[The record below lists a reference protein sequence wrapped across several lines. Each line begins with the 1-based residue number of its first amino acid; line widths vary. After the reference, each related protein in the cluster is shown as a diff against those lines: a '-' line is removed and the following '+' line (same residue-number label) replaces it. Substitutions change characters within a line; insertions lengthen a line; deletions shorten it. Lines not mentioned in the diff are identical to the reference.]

1 MRKTWRVARQE
12 FKMTAANKAFVVITI
27 IGPFLIL
34 AVTVLPALLS
44 MNTKIEAGTQI
55 AVVGGNNE
63 LFAKAKAAAASNNL
77 ILERG
82 TNVERLRKEVGKGA
96 IGGLVVLPHDY
107 LQAKSFDYYSKTGTD
122 LVVSQTLSGIIGTE
136 VVAERLANEGL
147 DPAKIAYLSSRPNLT
162 VKKVGSGGSASTG
175 GFTDIL
181 FTVMGFVMLLYMTV
195 LLYGQMI
202 GRSVVTEKTSKTV
215 EIMLSSV
222 RPVEL
227 LFGKILGKGL
237 AGLLQYGIWI
247 AAALVLV
254 KLVGPGLNVKPPAA
268 LTVGN
273 LGILVGFFVLAF
285 FLYSSAYGALGAGSE
300 DEQHLAQLA
309 WPLLIFLIVP
319 LVTISSYVMN
329 PGSTFSV
336 VLSFFPMTAPIVMLI
351 RILVSTPPLWQ
362 ILTSVGLLILTIAG
376 FVVLAAKIFRV
387 GILMTGKRFSMG
399 EILRWARY

>member
-1 MRKTWRVARQE
+1 MRRTWRVARQE
-12 FKMTAANKAFVVITI
+12 FRMTAANKAFVVITI

-34 AVTVLPALLS
+34 GVTVLPALLS
-44 MNTKIEAGTQI
+44 MNTKIQPGTQI
-55 AVVGGNNE
+55 AVVGGDSE
-63 LFAKAKAAAASNNL
+63 LFAKAKAAAAANNL

-82 TNVERLRKEVGKGA
+82 TNVEKLRREVGSGA
-96 IGGLVVLPHDY
+96 LGGLVVLPPDY

-122 LVVSQTLSGIIGTE
+122 VVVSQTLSGIIGTQ

-162 VKKVGSGGSASTG
+162 VKKVGSGGGASTG
-175 GFTDIL
+175 GFTDIM

-247 AAALVLV
+247 TAALVLV
-254 KLVGPGLNVKPPAA
+254 KLVGPGLNVQPPAA

-285 FLYSSAYGALGAGSE
+285 FLYSAAYGALGAGSE

-319 LVTISSYVMN
+319 LVTISSYVMS

-362 ILTSVGLLILTIAG
+362 ILSSVGLLILTIAG